1 MCKNIVIC
9 VKCGTEFSGV
19 KFEYVNVHGCIIL
32 KEILRRYDGRALIE
46 LISLRTGQPVL
57 FEIW

>member
-1 MCKNIVIC
+1 MYKNIVIC

-32 KEILRRYDGRALIE
+32 KEILRRYDGRAWIE
-46 LISLRTGQPVL
+46 IFLSGRGQIVPPL
-57 FEIW
+57 